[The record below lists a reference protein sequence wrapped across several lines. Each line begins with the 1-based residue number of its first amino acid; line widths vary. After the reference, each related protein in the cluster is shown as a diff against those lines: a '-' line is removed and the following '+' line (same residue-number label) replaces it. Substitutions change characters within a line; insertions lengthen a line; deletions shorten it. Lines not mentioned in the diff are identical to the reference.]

1 LLLFLFLWELLGTP
15 IKWSKCRGGFEM
27 EWLGYWLDYGRF
39 RLGISEARAQWLVKW
54 ITETLARGAV
64 LVSNLSA
71 ALGRLGF
78 AAGVLEW
85 DRPFLGPIY
94 AWSATVPA
102 FAYIQLPVLIRL
114 ILEHFRH
121 RLQYGNR
128 TIECRVSNKPMGQ
141 LFMTDAKAEDNLVVL
156 GGWETRPGGSKGT
169 ARWFSVRV
177 EPGDLPGLY
186 GRAKPQHEIA
196 TWELLASLVAVMIFL
211 PDHYPGHGLSLAT
224 GATDNQGNS
233 YAVAKLLTAKYPLC
247 IVLMELSV
255 QLQDRQ
261 LWLDLEWTPR
271 EQNTIADDLTNEE
284 FEGFGIEN
292 RIEVDISKLKYKVMI
307 DYLAR
312 GAALYESIEA
322 RKRERKDVAGED
334 RRGLTR
340 KKVRR
345 KRAGLRETDP
355 WG

>member
-1 LLLFLFLWELLGTP
+1 
-15 IKWSKCRGGFEM
+15 
-27 EWLGYWLDYGRF
+27 
-39 RLGISEARAQWLVKW
+39 
-54 ITETLARGAV
+54 
-64 LVSNLSA
+64 
-71 ALGRLGF
+71 
-78 AAGVLEW
+78 
-85 DRPFLGPIY
+85 
-94 AWSATVPA
+94 
-102 FAYIQLPVLIRL
+102 
-114 ILEHFRH
+114 
-121 RLQYGNR
+121 
-128 TIECRVSNKPMGQ
+128 MGQ

-156 GGWETRPGGSKGT
+156 GGWETLPGGSKGT

-211 PDHYPGHGLSLAT
+211 PDSYPGHGLSLAT
-224 GATDNQGNS
+224 GGTDNQGNS
-233 YAVAKLLTAKYPLC
+233 YAAAKLPTAKYPLC

-284 FEGFGIEN
+284 FEGFGEAN
-292 RIEVDISKLKYKVMI
+292 RIKVDIANLKCKVMLE
-307 DYLAR
+307 YLDR
-312 GAALYESIEA
+312 GATLYKAIES
-322 RKRERKDVAGED
+322 
-334 RRGLTR
+334 R
-340 KKVRR
+340 KKEKGEQGPGMTRRTRR

>member
-1 LLLFLFLWELLGTP
+1 
-15 IKWSKCRGGFEM
+15 
-27 EWLGYWLDYGRF
+27 
-39 RLGISEARAQWLVKW
+39 
-54 ITETLARGAV
+54 
-64 LVSNLSA
+64 
-71 ALGRLGF
+71 
-78 AAGVLEW
+78 
-85 DRPFLGPIY
+85 
-94 AWSATVPA
+94 
-102 FAYIQLPVLIRL
+102 
-114 ILEHFRH
+114 
-121 RLQYGNR
+121 
-128 TIECRVSNKPMGQ
+128 
-141 LFMTDAKAEDNLVVL
+141 
-156 GGWETRPGGSKGT
+156 
-169 ARWFSVRV
+169 
-177 EPGDLPGLY
+177 
-186 GRAKPQHEIA
+186 
-196 TWELLASLVAVMIFL
+196 MIFL

-322 RKRERKDVAGED
+322 RKRERKDVAG
-334 RRGLTR
+334 
-340 KKVRR
+340 
-345 KRAGLRETDP
+345 
-355 WG
+355 

>member
-1 LLLFLFLWELLGTP
+1 
-15 IKWSKCRGGFEM
+15 
-27 EWLGYWLDYGRF
+27 
-39 RLGISEARAQWLVKW
+39 
-54 ITETLARGAV
+54 
-64 LVSNLSA
+64 
-71 ALGRLGF
+71 
-78 AAGVLEW
+78 
-85 DRPFLGPIY
+85 
-94 AWSATVPA
+94 
-102 FAYIQLPVLIRL
+102 
-114 ILEHFRH
+114 
-121 RLQYGNR
+121 
-128 TIECRVSNKPMGQ
+128 MG
-141 LFMTDAKAEDNLVVL
+141 DAP
-156 GGWETRPGGSKGT
+156 RGSKGT

-211 PDHYPGHGLSLAT
+211 PDSYPGHGLSLAT

-284 FEGFGIEN
+284 FEGFGLDN
-292 RIEVDISKLKYKVMI
+292 RIEVYIANLKYKVMLE
-307 DYLAR
+307 YLDR
-312 GAALYESIEA
+312 GATLYKAIESRKQDKKNEA
-322 RKRERKDVAGED
+322 GQVRHV
-334 RRGLTR
+334 TR
-340 KKVRR
+340 TRRR

-355 WG
+355 WE